1 MSNAPILFTRPV
13 LGKDYGR
20 KVSGLMVV
28 RAGLHYIK
36 GNSAPH
42 FSITADV
49 HQTGRPERF
58 WACGAMHDEILR
70 YRPSTFDLLAM
81 HLRDM
86 DGSPMHAVA
95 NGLYWLAG
103 CCGGLGQ
110 QYHGGSGQ
118 SGKTPAECLRIA
130 SEHFLV
136 PPTELDPIRLRLLSA
151 PADQYKPII
160 SEFCETLRPMWS
172 ERAAAAIDRYGL
184 VLFGDVAAWHERVRL
199 AELQSPDYVPQPRED
214 AAETVHG
221 RSEPRTTPYRLAAGL
236 PVQPGS
242 KPPQEHKPRP
252 LPDRLPFE
260 GLGRSLDGLST
271 SPSNSGALS
280 RPGLRRWTRVGYRE
294 PKQGEFYVSGAIPA
308 AYRAPNDLPSK
319 YLVVRPIED

>member
-1 MSNAPILFTRPV
+1 MSNAPVLFTRPV

-20 KVSGLMVV
+20 KVSGVMVV

-36 GNSAPH
+36 GNSAPY
-42 FSITADV
+42 FSLTADV
-49 HQTGRPERF
+49 HQTGRPERI
-58 WACGAMHDEILR
+58 WAGGCMHEDILR
-70 YRPSTFDLLAM
+70 YWPSLADLVPL
-81 HLRDM
+81 HGRSL
-86 DGSPMHAVA
+86 DGKPMHDVS

-110 QYHGGSGQ
+110 QYHGGSGHY
-118 SGKTPAECLRIA
+118 GKTPAECLRIA
-130 SEHFLV
+130 AEHFMV
-136 PPTELDPIRLRLLSA
+136 QPAELDSIRLRLLSA
-151 PADQYKPII
+151 PADQYKPIV

-184 VLFGDVAAWHERVRL
+184 RICGDVAAWHERVRL